1 MGSHWL
7 YWALNLDSRSDV
19 AHHLQMEPLH
29 IPEGITFDD
38 VLLVPQRSDI
48 TPDATDTST
57 RLTKRI
63 RLNIPVL
70 SAPMDTVTEGN
81 LAVALAQEGGLGV
94 IHKNLAPE
102 AQATRG
108 LACEAFRER
117 HYRRPDHAAPRRH
130 GAICN

>member
-1 MGSHWL
+1 MG
-7 YWALNLDSRSDV
+7 ATVLDSPGFLAD
-19 AHHLQMEPLH
+19 HLQMEPLH

-57 RLTKRI
+57 RLTRRI

-94 IHKNLAPE
+94 IHKKS
-102 AQATRG
+102 
-108 LACEAFRER
+108 
-117 HYRRPDHAAPRRH
+117 
-130 GAICN
+130 